1 MKAFNFD
8 SKIVQSYEQFTRS
21 FADIRADDLRETI
34 GKAYDSGRFWPSPLL
49 SLNPQYLN
57 SLTIEKFVNE
67 EILTKETG
75 QIFRLDNGQTVT
87 LYRHQAEAISKAKN
101 GESFIV
107 TSGTGSGKS
116 LCFFIPIV
124 DKIIRDIKVGGKE
137 RTTKAIIIYP
147 MNALANSQVKE
158 INKFIEQSGLPPVY
172 RPKVRR
178 FTGQESRR
186 EREDIAKNPADILL
200 TNYMMAELLLTRQNS
215 IDVQVMENAKGLEFI
230 VLDEFHTY
238 RGRQGADVAILV
250 RRLRERCCQEQD
262 IKPLCIGTSATMIP
276 EKTEQNAN
284 DAIAKVA
291 KRLFGS
297 KFTGNSIINESL
309 NRATNENLNLDWAI
323 ANLKAVLEKPLPKNL
338 NQSELL
344 SHPLAVWVELAIGLD
359 DGQHRER
366 RPPVPFETVTQK
378 LNQDSGVAIDTCR
391 VRLEEFLSKVS
402 LPENQRGGD
411 SDESFLP
418 FKLHRFL
425 SNAGDVYT
433 TLSKS
438 NRSVYFDGQREVPG
452 SDGVRLYTTKFCGNC
467 GQEYHLV
474 TKLSFEGKARFVS
487 RSADDSPIEED
498 APEVAGY
505 LCPVPDCTTD
515 FAFNGT
521 IESYPETWVREY
533 KGSLKIASHR
543 RKMEPA
549 KVNVGYDGKENTSGK
564 EFWFIPGK
572 FCFCLCCRKEPH
584 PNTYERNRLVGIS
597 GGGRSSSTT
606 HLVAS
611 ALKWMEGPENGVSE
625 KSSRKILG
633 FSDNRQDAALQS
645 GHFNDF
651 LFVSLL
657 RGGILQAIEKAGEAG
672 LSEGEFGHSVAKAL
686 GFTAINRDTQKY
698 WMQNPKGGLSVQSEA
713 ERTLVKVLSFRVWN
727 DLRREWRYTNPN
739 LSVLKLIE
747 LDFLGLEQVV
757 SNTKDMS
764 VVLPEFAEM
773 DHNARANVVK
783 ILFTAMVEDQ
793 AINTES
799 LNLTDLDTIGRQ
811 SRNLLR
817 WPWAIDHE
825 EKLKG
830 QTFMVPHP
838 LKGKQKLNDDQMILR
853 AGYQSRIAKQI
864 NRNEVLGRKLNK
876 QEYNKFI
883 ERLIDFLKED
893 YLVSRK
899 IGEEDTGWSLNPFA
913 VRLVKGK
920 AVQSESKDGHEKYSY
935 FRELYKSIS
944 NDLVEGKSTLWGLEG
959 REHTA
964 QVTQWQREWR
974 EWRFR
979 FGDDD
984 KEKMKDYEYRGEI
997 DSTGESDGFLPALF
1011 CSPTMELGIDISTLN
1026 TVYLRN
1032 VPPTPA
1038 NYVQRAGR
1046 AGRSGQAANVLTY
1059 CAPLSPHDQYYF
1071 ERREEMV
1078 AGAVRLPTLDTTN
1091 EELVISHLNA
1101 VWLAETGL
1109 ALDAEIP
1116 KNLIL
1121 DGGG

>member
-21 FADIRADDLRETI
+21 FADIRADDLRDTI

-49 SLNPQYLN
+49 SLNPRYLN
-57 SLTIEKFVNE
+57 SLTIENLVNE

-75 QIFRLDNGQTVT
+75 QIFRLDDGQTLT

-101 GESFIV
+101 RENFIV

-124 DKIIRDIKVGGKE
+124 DKIIRDLKVGGKE
-137 RTTKAIIIYP
+137 RSTKAIIIYP
-147 MNALANSQVKE
+147 MNALANSQLKE
-158 INKFIEQSGLPPVY
+158 INKFLEQSGVPLSN
-172 RPKVRR
+172 RPKVSR
-178 FTGQESRR
+178 FTGQESRK
-186 EREDIAKNPADILL
+186 EREYIANNPADIIL
-200 TNYMMAELLLTRQNS
+200 TNYMMAELLLTRQDS

-238 RGRQGADVAILV
+238 RGRQGADVAVLV
-250 RRLRERCCQEQD
+250 RRLRERCCQAKD
-262 IKPLCIGTSATMIP
+262 IKPICIGTSATMIP

-284 DAIAKVA
+284 DAIAEVA
-291 KRLFGS
+291 KRLFGA

-309 NRATNENLNLDWAI
+309 NRATNENLTLDWAI
-323 ANLKAVLEKPLPKNL
+323 ANLKAVLEEPLPKIL
-338 NQSELL
+338 HQTRLY

-366 RPPVPFETVTQK
+366 KPPVPFETVTHT
-378 LNQDSGVAIDTCR
+378 LSQDSGVDIETCR
-391 VRLEEFLSKVS
+391 KRLEEFLSAVS

-411 SDESFLP
+411 GDQSFLP
-418 FKLHRFL
+418 FKLHRFV
-425 SNAGDVYT
+425 SNAGDVFT
-433 TLSKS
+433 TLTKS
-438 NRSVYFDGQREVPG
+438 DRSVYFDGQREVPG
-452 SDGVRLYTTKFCGNC
+452 SDGVRLYTTKFCGDC

-474 TKLSFEGKARFVS
+474 TKLVFEGKARFVS
-487 RSADDSPIEED
+487 RSADDSPIEGD
-498 APEVAGY
+498 VQEVAGY

-515 FAFNGT
+515 FAFDGT

-549 KVNVGYDGKENTSGK
+549 KVFVGPDGKENTTGK

-572 FCFCLCCRKEPH
+572 FCFCLCCRKEPY
-584 PNTYERNRLVGIS
+584 PTTFERNRLVGIS
-597 GGGRSSSTT
+597 GGGRSSATT
-606 HLVAS
+606 QLVTS
-611 ALKWMEGPENGVSE
+611 ALKWMERPENGVSE

-633 FSDNRQDAALQS
+633 FTDNRQDAALQS

-657 RGGILQAIEKAGEAG
+657 RGGILQAIDKAGEAG
-672 LSEGEFGHSVAKAL
+672 LSDGEFGCSVANAL
-686 GFTAINRDTQKY
+686 GFNAKNRDTQKY
-698 WMQNPKGGLSVQSEA
+698 WMQNPKGGLSVQSDA
-713 ERTLVKVLSFRVWN
+713 ERTLAKILSFRVWN

-739 LSVLKLIE
+739 LFVLNLIE
-747 LDFLGLEQVV
+747 LDFLGLEQIV
-757 SNTKDMS
+757 SNTKSMS
-764 VVLPEFAEM
+764 SVLPEFADM
-773 DHNARANVVK
+773 DLNARANVIK
-783 ILFTAMVEDQ
+783 ILFTAMVEGQ
-793 AINTES
+793 AVNTES
-799 LNLTDLDTIGRQ
+799 LNLMELDKIGQ
-811 SRNLLR
+811 QARNVLR
-817 WPWAIDHE
+817 WPWTIDQN
-825 EKLKG
+825 EKLRGK
-830 QTFMVPHP
+830 TFMVPHP
-838 LKGKQKLNDDQMILR
+838 IRGKQKLIDDQMILR

-864 NRNEVLGRKLNK
+864 NSNDVLGRKLNK
-876 QEYNKFI
+876 QEYNGFI
-883 ERLIDFLKED
+883 QRLIDFLKDD
-893 YLVSRK
+893 YLISTK
-899 IGEEDTGWSLNPFA
+899 IGEEDTGWSLNPSA
-913 VRLVKGK
+913 LHLVKGK
-920 AVQSESKDGHEKYSY
+920 AVQTESNEEYEKHAY
-935 FRELYKSIS
+935 FRELYRSIS
-944 NDLVEGKSTLWGLEG
+944 DDLAEGTSTLWGLEG

-984 KEKMKDYEYRGEI
+984 QEKMKDYEHRGEI
-997 DSTGESDGFLPALF
+997 ESTGESDGFLPALF

-1026 TVYLRN
+1026 SVYLRN